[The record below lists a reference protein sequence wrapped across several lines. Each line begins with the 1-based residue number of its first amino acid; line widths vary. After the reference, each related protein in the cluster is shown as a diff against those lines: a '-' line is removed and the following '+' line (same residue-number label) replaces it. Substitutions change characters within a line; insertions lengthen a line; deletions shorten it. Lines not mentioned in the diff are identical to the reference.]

1 MYFNPLYIIA
11 IIIIYLIINTNKIN
25 REKYNNKLKKKIL
38 NQEKILNKL
47 QNKLDRKKSKSI
59 EKYENEY
66 NNNIKYNQLPTH
78 AQPQIDPVYIR
89 DQMVLNDKLY
99 PPLARTERPQFDLLM
114 NYVNSNNGIFNLQT
128 RGAPD
133 TYRSLG
139 FLTPVGKEQTIDST
153 LILYGRGKF
162 INSDMGEFYIS
173 SSNKMS
179 DIKIPLTEYNSN
191 VRKITDIPTI
201 INITGNMLNG
211 AYNFTELQKATLDN
225 VYM

>member
-1 MYFNPLYIIA
+1 MYFNPLHIIGL
-11 IIIIYLIINTNKIN
+11 IILYLIINTNKTN
-25 REKYNNKLKKKIL
+25 KNKYNDKLKKKIY
-38 NQEKILNKL
+38 NQEKTLIEL

-59 EKYENEY
+59 ESFNKKNE
-66 NNNIKYNQLPTH
+66 KYNQLPTH
-78 AQPQIDPVYIR
+78 QQPQIDPVYIR

-139 FLTPVGKEQTIDST
+139 FLTPIGKEQTIDST

-179 DIKIPLTEYNSN
+179 DIKIPLNEYNSN
-191 VRKITDIPTI
+191 VRKITDIPPI

-211 AYNFTELQKATLDN
+211 SYNFTELQKATLDN
-225 VYM
+225 SYM